1 MVLNFNPQ
9 NILVID
15 FGQLGDVVLSLPA
28 LTAIRRKFPRARI
41 TVAVGKSCATII
53 DLANVA
59 DDKIVVDRVDLRDG
73 AKLASIFKVVRLVQN
88 VRARK
93 FDFVIDLHSL
103 RETNVLGFLSG
114 APKRL
119 YAERESRSL
128 DFLSTL
134 RPAPEDKSKHQTDR
148 YLDVLK
154 PLKIENVE
162 KRPKLFPRE
171 NDLQKIEKLWQKRK
185 LQGLTVGLF
194 PGAGHL
200 LRRWSLENFA
210 GLADFLSRN
219 DGLKTAVFLGPE
231 EKSLAKDVRRL
242 FPKGTEV
249 LDDLSLPEFVAAL
262 AHLSVFVSNDTGPA
276 HLAAAVGIPL
286 VVLLDGAVPEN
297 YAFMPRAKHLR
308 PIRGKRIGEIE
319 IEQVYEAVREMLA
332 ASRVESFIER

>member
-1 MVLNFNPQ
+1 MAFNPQ

-28 LTAIRRKFPRARI
+28 LAAIRRKFPNAKI
-41 TVAVGKSCATII
+41 TAAVGKSCATII

-59 DDKIVVDRVDLRDG
+59 DEKIIVDRVELRDG
-73 AKLASIFKVVRLVQN
+73 AKLTSIFKVARLVQD

-103 RETNVLGFLSG
+103 RETNILGFLSG

-128 DFLSTL
+128 DFLSNL
-134 RPAPEDKSKHQTDR
+134 SPAREDKSKHATDR

-154 PLKIENVE
+154 PLKIENAE
-162 KRPKLFPRE
+162 TRPKLFPRGE
-171 NDLQKIEKLWQKRK
+171 DLQKIEKLWQKRK
-185 LQGLTVGLF
+185 LEGLTVGLF
-194 PGAGHL
+194 PGAGHP

-219 DGLKTAVFLGPE
+219 DGLKIAVFLGPE
-231 EKSLAKDVRRL
+231 EKNLTKEVRRI
-242 FPKGTEV
+242 FPKETQIF
-249 LDDLSLPEFVAAL
+249 DDLSLPEFVAAL
-262 AHLSVFVSNDTGPA
+262 SHLSVFVSNDTGPA

-297 YAFMPRAKHLR
+297 YAFMPRAGNLR
-308 PIRGKRIGEIE
+308 AIRGKRIGEIE
-319 IEQVYEAVREMLA
+319 IEQVYDAVREMLA

>member
-1 MVLNFNPQ
+1 LAFNPQ

-28 LTAIRRKFPRARI
+28 LAAIRRKFPNAKI
-41 TVAVGKSCATII
+41 TAAVGKSCATVI

-59 DDKIVVDRVDLRDG
+59 DEKIIVDRVELRDG
-73 AKLASIFKVVRLVQN
+73 AKLTSVFKVARLVQD

-103 RETNVLGFLSG
+103 RETNILGFLSG

-128 DFLSTL
+128 DFLSNL
-134 RPAPEDKSKHQTDR
+134 RPAPEDKSKHATDR

-154 PLKIENVE
+154 PLKIENLE
-162 KRPKLFPRE
+162 RRPKLFPRGD
-171 NDLQKIEKLWQKRK
+171 DLQKIEKLWQKRR
-185 LQGLTVGLF
+185 LEGLVVGLF
-194 PGAGHL
+194 PGAGHPS
-200 LRRWSLENFA
+200 RRWSLENFA

-219 DGLKTAVFLGPE
+219 DNLKIAVFLGPE
-231 EKSLAKDVRRL
+231 EKSWANDVRRL
-242 FPKGTEV
+242 FPKNAQI
-249 LDDLSLPEFVAAL
+249 LDDLSLPETVAAL
-262 AHLSVFVSNDTGPA
+262 SRLSVFVSNDTGPA

-286 VVLLDGAVPEN
+286 VVLLNDVAPEN
-297 YAFMPRAKHLR
+297 YVFMPRAMHLR
-308 PIRGKRIGEIE
+308 GLGGKRIGEIE
-319 IEQVYEAVREMLA
+319 IEQVYDAVREMLA